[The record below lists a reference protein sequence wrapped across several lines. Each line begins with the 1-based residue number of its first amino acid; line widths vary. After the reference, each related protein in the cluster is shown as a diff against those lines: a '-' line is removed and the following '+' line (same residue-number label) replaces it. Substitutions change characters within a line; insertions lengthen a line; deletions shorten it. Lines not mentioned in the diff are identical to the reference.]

1 MDKIRENFQNFN
13 KNDNNNRDNFKNI
26 YIRLLNSLNTLR
38 NNQLNLTNI
47 ETIKNYLSSKII
59 IGLHVFIIE
68 TEKLK
73 YCFDTINQLQGILN
87 DFSFCLSDNDL
98 ITPSKILESTKYSF
112 INEEIC
118 KYFKIHN
125 TNDFSKVFLFVNR
138 KSNNGR
144 DIFIYFEHK
153 YNLLKIINY
162 KNNTFNIQ
170 KLINPKPHT
179 TGLTNIGSTSY
190 INSILQCLAH
200 IKPIKNYFL
209 NNNIYNQDIITK
221 PISLTE
227 IVSFK
232 CFSIV

>member
-1 MDKIRENFQNFN
+1 MNYRSKEVNGPIALILVPTRELATQICEEIRSF
-13 KNDNNNRDNFKNI
+13 
-26 YIRLLNSLNTLR
+26 T
-38 NNQLNLTNI
+38 NLINI
-47 ETIKNYLSSKII
+47 ETIKNYLSSKKI

-125 TNDFSKVFLFVNR
+125 TNDFSKVFLFVNK

-153 YNLLKIINY
+153 YNLLN
-162 KNNTFNIQ
+162 
-170 KLINPKPHT
+170 
-179 TGLTNIGSTSY
+179 
-190 INSILQCLAH
+190 
-200 IKPIKNYFL
+200 
-209 NNNIYNQDIITK
+209 
-221 PISLTE
+221 
-227 IVSFK
+227 
-232 CFSIV
+232 